1 MSLLSTTKVFLFVN
15 SGLTI
20 LNFSVSF
27 LSISAV
33 IQLLRLLIKGFAKML
48 AFCAWATVTADSY
61 ISQSLVFSAV
71 SHRYVGDGTS

>member
-1 MSLLSTTKVFLFVN
+1 M
-15 SGLTI
+15 
-20 LNFSVSF
+20 
-27 LSISAV
+27 
-33 IQLLRLLIKGFAKML
+33 KGFAKML